1 MQLSLYIH
9 FPFCKNKCSYCDFYK
24 ELHNN
29 EHEEEFYQALCIET
43 ELASEDSYLQN
54 AVIDTI
60 FIGGGTPSL
69 TSLSLFADWLSH
81 LKRYF
86 TISDNLEFSIECNP
100 ESVTLEKLKIL
111 SELGVNRPVFGVQSF
126 DTETLKLLDRKHSI
140 HDSYQAVYYANL
152 LDLKNFGVDLIFGLP
167 YQNSQKLSYDIDQII
182 DLEPAHIS
190 FYQLTV
196 EPGTKLASKIDRG
209 KIKLPDSDLML
220 GLYRGGCEKMSE
232 EGFQRYEVS
241 SFAKE
246 GLECRHNTRY
256 WDGSDY
262 LGLGPAAH
270 SFINGQRFYNISNLH
285 EYNSKLRSGIFP
297 RTVDKS
303 GLEER
308 MTEAIMLG
316 LRMSKGINRSAFR
329 KRFGISLRNR
339 LDKKQYDLFIESGH
353 LIPDK
358 GRLRLSDEGFYLA
371 DEITRRLVK

>member
-1 MQLSLYIH
+1 M
-9 FPFCKNKCSYCDFYK
+9 
-24 ELHNN
+24 
-29 EHEEEFYQALCIET
+29 
-43 ELASEDSYLQN
+43 
-54 AVIDTI
+54 
-60 FIGGGTPSL
+60 
-69 TSLSLFADWLSH
+69 TSLNLFADWLSH

-86 TISDNLEFSIECNP
+86 TISDKLEFSIECNP
-100 ESVTLEKLKIL
+100 ESVTFEKLKIL
-111 SELGVNRPVFGVQSF
+111 SELGVNRPVFGIQSF

-140 HDSYQAVYYANL
+140 HDSYQAVYNANL

-196 EPGTKLASKIDRG
+196 EPGTKLAQKIDRG
-209 KIKLPDSDLML
+209 TIKLPDSDLML

-232 EGFQRYEVS
+232 DGFTRYEVS
-241 SFAKE
+241 SFCRE
-246 GLECRHNTRY
+246 GFECRHNVRY

-262 LGLGPAAH
+262 LGIGPAAH
-270 SFINGQRFYNISNLH
+270 SFINGQRFYNIDNLH
-285 EYNSKLRSGIFP
+285 EYKSKLRSGIFP
-297 RTVDKS
+297 RIVDAS

-316 LRMSKGINRSAFR
+316 LRMSEGINRLSFR
-329 KRFGISLRNR
+329 KRFGVSLRSC
-339 LDKKQYDLFIESGH
+339 LDKIQYDHFIESGH